1 MFTQH
6 GVDNMSTTSISTLVA
21 AQVSTQKDLE
31 ELRSIVK
38 ENLLDIGKLIDAIEL
53 MHERSKLHEKMMA
66 TLKDMIMSVS
76 RVVGVAPSGWT
87 MVDTST
93 EMTTDDA

>member
-1 MFTQH
+1 
-6 GVDNMSTTSISTLVA
+6 MSTTSISTLVA

-38 ENLLDIGKLIDAIEL
+38 DNLLDIGKLIDAIEL
-53 MHERSKLHEKMMA
+53 MHERSKLHEQMMD
-66 TLKDMIMSVS
+66 TLKEMIKSVS
-76 RVVGVAPSGWT
+76 RAVGVAPSGWT

>member
-1 MFTQH
+1 
-6 GVDNMSTTSISTLVA
+6 MSTTSISTLVA

>member
-1 MFTQH
+1 
-6 GVDNMSTTSISTLVA
+6 MSTTSISTLVA

-38 ENLLDIGKLIDAIEL
+38 DNLLDIGKLIDAIEM
-53 MHERSKLHEKMMA
+53 MHERSKLHEKMMD
-66 TLKDMIMSVS
+66 TLKEMIKSVS
-76 RVVGVAPSGWT
+76 RAVGVAPSGWT

-93 EMTTDDA
+93 EMTSDDA

>member
-1 MFTQH
+1 
-6 GVDNMSTTSISTLVA
+6 MSTTS
-21 AQVSTQKDLE
+21 
-31 ELRSIVK
+31 
-38 ENLLDIGKLIDAIEL
+38 KLIDAIEL

>member
-1 MFTQH
+1 
-6 GVDNMSTTSISTLVA
+6 MSTTSISTLVA

-38 ENLLDIGKLIDAIEL
+38 ENLSDIGKLIDAIEM
-53 MHERSKLHEKMMA
+53 MHERSKLHDQMMA

-76 RVVGVAPSGWT
+76 RVAGVAPSGWT